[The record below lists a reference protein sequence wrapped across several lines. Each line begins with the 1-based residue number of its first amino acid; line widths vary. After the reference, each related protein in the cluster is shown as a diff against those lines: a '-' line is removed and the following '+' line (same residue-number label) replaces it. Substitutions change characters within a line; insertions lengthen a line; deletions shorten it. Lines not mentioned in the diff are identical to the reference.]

1 MHRTYT
7 FAALLSA
14 PLFAAFL
21 VCAAPVVAATPA
33 AAAAALADYTVF
45 IDPPTNF
52 VFVKL
57 PQGWKFAGKADG
69 ALPAPLPGNVVTR
82 LLPSDAE

>member
-1 MHRTYT
+1 MRRSYT

-21 VCAAPVVAATPA
+21 TCAAPVLAATPA
-33 AAAAALADYTVF
+33 GVPAVADYTVF
-45 IDPPTNF
+45 VDPPTNF

-57 PQGWKFAGKADG
+57 PQGWKFAGKAEG
-69 ALPAPLPGNVVTR
+69 ALASALPANVVTR
-82 LLPSDAE
+82 LLPADAP